1 MLELSNVQVRYQ
13 RAVLALHGLS
23 LHVPE
28 GHIVAL
34 LGNNGAGKSTA
45 LKAISGL
52 LAAGQGRVVGGHI
65 QLDGQSV
72 GHLDPAE
79 RVRRG
84 VFHVLEG
91 RRVFA
96 HLNVEENLIAGTHT
110 RTGHGIREDIR
121 QVYRY
126 FPRLRER
133 RQLLAG
139 YLSGGEQQML
149 AIGRALMARPRLILM
164 DEPSLGLA
172 PLVVT
177 DIFEIIQHINCTVG
191 TTILLVEQNARL
203 ATRVANYVYVLE
215 SGRVVLEGD
224 SRSLAPSGSIED
236 VYLGN
241 QRVAA

>member
-1 MLELSNVQVRYQ
+1 MLQLSDVQVCYQ

-23 LHVPE
+23 LLVPE

-52 LAAGQGRVVGGHI
+52 LAAEQGRVVGGDI

-72 GHLDPAE
+72 VHLDPAE

-91 RRVFA
+91 RRIFA
-96 HLNVEENLIAGTHT
+96 HLNVEENLMAGAHT
-110 RTGHGIREDIR
+110 RTGRGIREDIH

-149 AIGRALMARPRLILM
+149 AIGRAVMARPRLILL

-172 PLVVT
+172 PLVVK
-177 DIFEIIQHINCTVG
+177 DIFEIIQHINRTWS

-203 ATRVANYVYVLE
+203 AMQVANYVYVLE
-215 SGRVVLEGD
+215 SGSAVLEGD
-224 SRSLAPSGSIED
+224 PRSVVFGGSIED